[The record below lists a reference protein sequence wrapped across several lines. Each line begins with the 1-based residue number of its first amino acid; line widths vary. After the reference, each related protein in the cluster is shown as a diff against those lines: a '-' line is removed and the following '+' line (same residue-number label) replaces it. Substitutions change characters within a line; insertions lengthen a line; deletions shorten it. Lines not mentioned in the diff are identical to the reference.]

1 MFGDEVSGKKTRL
14 ESWASYQALL
24 KCLDF
29 MIWWDCD
36 VERVLWL
43 LRKEWIERLKLLGRQ
58 GVPQST
64 DFLISFFLKLGTV
77 YFIDGTGQ
85 CRAAQA
91 SPLLQGVCDE
101 NYGG

>member
-1 MFGDEVSGKKTRL
+1 M
-14 ESWASYQALL
+14 
-24 KCLDF
+24 
-29 MIWWDCD
+29 
-36 VERVLWL
+36 

-64 DFLISFFLKLGTV
+64 DFLISFFFKLGTV

-91 SPLLQGVCDE
+91 PPLLQGVCDE
-101 NYGG
+101 NCGGQEIFSVLRDELGQGLPCG